1 MASLEGR
8 VLSLT
13 HELEAARE
21 EAAAAEEA
29 RAASVKEYERAL
41 AGRVSRRAC
50 MYGRMVWVTL
60 LERCSPLVV
69 VCWLGLHTVHIYTY
83 NTTHR
88 SWSCAPA
95 GPSCGRTGPRL
106 GA

>member
-41 AGRVSRRAC
+41 AGRVSRCAC
-50 MYGRMVWVTL
+50 MYVWADCVGYVVRAMLSSGRCLFVL
-60 LERCSPLVV
+60 LA
-69 VCWLGLHTVHIYTY
+69 YTQ
-83 NTTHR
+83 
-88 SWSCAPA
+88 C
-95 GPSCGRTGPRL
+95 
-106 GA
+106 